1 MNSDTN
7 APASYEDATGALKAT
22 LRNDLLFH
30 YILQRSKKLL
40 TNLVCCLKGLNPD
53 DIHDVVITNPIN
65 YAEYTGKLI
74 ILDVRIMLNNSEI
87 LDLEL
92 QVYNDPY
99 WENRS
104 LLYLCRAFNSLDS
117 GENYKDLK
125 PTTLITLMDYDL
137 FPENPEFYSPF
148 LFMHEKKHYP
158 YSTNLRINVL
168 YLNRAELATDE
179 DRANKLD
186 FWAELFK
193 SNTWEELRSLADVS
207 PIGKEVAEVM
217 YEATIQSEEKTIFE
231 AHQRYLDCMTAA
243 EDSGIKKGY
252 EMGYDSGYDTARSEL
267 QPTID
272 MQKLELMNKDQE
284 LENQKHQLESKD
296 QEIAR
301 LKELLNSAQTDS
313 GS

>member
-1 MNSDTN
+1 M
-7 APASYEDATGALKAT
+7 
-22 LRNDLLFH
+22 
-30 YILQRSKKLL
+30 
-40 TNLVCCLKGLNPD
+40 
-53 DIHDVVITNPIN
+53 
-65 YAEYTGKLI
+65 
-74 ILDVRIMLNNSEI
+74 
-87 LDLEL
+87 
-92 QVYNDPY
+92 
-99 WENRS
+99 
-104 LLYLCRAFNSLDS
+104 
-117 GENYKDLK
+117 
-125 PTTLITLMDYDL
+125 
-137 FPENPEFYSPF
+137 
-148 LFMHEKKHYP
+148 
-158 YSTNLRINVL
+158 L
-168 YLNRAELATDE
+168 YLNRTELATDE

-193 SNTWEELRSLADVS
+193 SNTWEELRSLADIS
-207 PIGKEVAEVM
+207 PIGKEAAEVM

-272 MQKLELMNKDQE
+272 KQKLELMN
-284 LENQKHQLESKD
+284 KD

>member
-1 MNSDTN
+1 
-7 APASYEDATGALKAT
+7 
-22 LRNDLLFH
+22 
-30 YILQRSKKLL
+30 
-40 TNLVCCLKGLNPD
+40 
-53 DIHDVVITNPIN
+53 
-65 YAEYTGKLI
+65 
-74 ILDVRIMLNNSEI
+74 
-87 LDLEL
+87 
-92 QVYNDPY
+92 
-99 WENRS
+99 
-104 LLYLCRAFNSLDS
+104 
-117 GENYKDLK
+117 
-125 PTTLITLMDYDL
+125 MDYDL
-137 FPENPEFYSPF
+137 FPDNPEFYSSF

-168 YLNRAELATDE
+168 YLNRTELATDE

-252 EMGYDSGYDTARSEL
+252 DLARSEL

-272 MQKLELMNKDQE
+272 KQKLELMNKDHE

-313 GS
+313 RS